1 MSAVRDRARVWMECL
16 TGHEAQAVLGTPS
29 VLSSEVALGDTKALA
44 LGIVRDPES
53 SLPRAAN
60 GELGLQQA
68 WALAARLRQFVAES
82 DGCMERPP
90 ILAVVDTPGQA
101 FGRVEEQRGL
111 SVACAAVIDAYA
123 AARRAGHPV
132 LTLIVGR
139 AISGSYLAHGAQSDR
154 VLALAGD
161 DVLMHVMSRQSI
173 ARITRR
179 TTAEIAELTASV
191 LPMSYAIRDA
201 WRLGLVDNLIEGV
214 SVAEPSAADVEMVRS
229 ELTTALAAVRSG
241 AMRTGLDRNA
251 TRSATVAVQRLMR
264 SQWNDAMAVLNTR
277 NP

>member
-1 MSAVRDRARVWMECL
+1 MNAVGDRARVWMECL
-16 TGHEAQAVLGTPS
+16 AGHEAQAVLGTPS
-29 VLSSEVALGDTKALA
+29 VLSAEVPLGDTQALA
-44 LGIVRDPES
+44 LGVVRDPES
-53 SLPRAAN
+53 RLPRAAN

-68 WALAARLRQFVAES
+68 WALAARVRQLVAES
-82 DGCMERPP
+82 EGCAERRP
-90 ILAVVDTPGQA
+90 ILAIVDAPGQA

-111 SVACAAVIDAYA
+111 SVACAAAIDAYA
-123 AARRAGHPV
+123 AARKAGHPV
-132 LTLIVGR
+132 LALIVGR
-139 AISGSYLAHGAQSDR
+139 ALSGAYLAHGTQSDR

-201 WRLGLVDNLIEGV
+201 WRLGLVDRLIEGV
-214 SVAEPSAADVEMVRS
+214 NAAEPSAADAEMVRY
-229 ELTTALAAVRSG
+229 ELTVTLTAVRNG
-241 AMRTGLDRNA
+241 AARAGLDRNS

-264 SQWNDAMAVLNTR
+264 SQWGEAMAALTAGNL
-277 NP
+277 